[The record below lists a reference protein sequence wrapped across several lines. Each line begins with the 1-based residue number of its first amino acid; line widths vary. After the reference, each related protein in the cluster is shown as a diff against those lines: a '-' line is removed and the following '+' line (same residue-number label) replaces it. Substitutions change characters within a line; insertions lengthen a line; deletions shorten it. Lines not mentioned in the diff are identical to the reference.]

1 MKIIILGTA
10 YPFRG
15 GLASFN
21 ERLAYELQEM
31 GHEVIIYTFTKQ
43 YPDFLFPGKTQYSE
57 SEAPKDLKIYRKVH
71 SYNPLN
77 WYSVGRQIQKEAPD
91 VLITRFWIPFIGPS
105 LGTIIKQA
113 KKGNQLKA
121 ISIID
126 NIVPHESRLGDR
138 QLSNYF
144 TKQIDE
150 FVVLSKFVGEQLQDF
165 ITNQPVRFAPHP
177 IYDNYGEIV
186 DKQLAIKHL
195 NLDPSKKY
203 ILFFGF
209 IRDYKGLDLLLE
221 AMATETL
228 RKQDIQ
234 LIVAGEYYSNEEKY
248 QALIDQLK
256 IRDQLELF
264 NRFIPND
271 EVKYYF
277 SAADLVVQTYK
288 SATQSGISQIAMHFE
303 VPMVVTDVG
312 GLKEIV
318 KHDINGYIVE
328 KNPTDIAHTIT
339 RFYSENRQQDFKEKI
354 VADKKLY
361 SWGHFAS
368 VMIEGVKGA
377 GGRGLRD
384 VEPNGRSGV

>member
-21 ERLAYELQEM
+21 ERLAYEFQSM

-43 YPDFLFPGKTQYSE
+43 YPDFLFPGKTQYSD
-57 SEAPKDLKIYRKVH
+57 SEPPKDLTILRKVH

-77 WYSVGRQIQKEAPD
+77 WFSVGKQIQREAPD

-126 NIVPHESRLGDR
+126 NIVPHESRPGDK

-150 FVVLSKFVGEQLQDF
+150 FVVLSQFVGEQLKDF

-177 IYDNYGEIV
+177 IYDNYGEII
-186 DKQLAIKHL
+186 DKELAIKHL
-195 NLDPSKKY
+195 KLDPKKKY

-228 RKQDIQ
+228 RKRDIQ

-248 QALIDQLK
+248 QDLINQLQ
-256 IRDQLELF
+256 IQDQLELF
-264 NRFIPND
+264 NSFIPND

-318 KHDINGYIVE
+318 KHDINGYIV
-328 KNPTDIAHTIT
+328 KQDPDDIAHTIT
-339 RFYSENRQQDFKEKI
+339 RFYEEQRAQDFKEKI
-354 VADKKLY
+354 IEDKQLY
-361 SWGHFAS
+361 SWKHFAN
-368 VMIEGVKGA
+368 VMLK
-377 GGRGLRD
+377 
-384 VEPNGRSGV
+384 S

>member
-21 ERLAYELQEM
+21 ERLAYEFQSM

-43 YPDFLFPGKTQYSE
+43 YPDFLFPGKTQYSD
-57 SEAPKDLKIYRKVH
+57 SEPPKNLKILRKVH

-77 WYSVGRQIQKEAPD
+77 WYAIGKQLRQEGPD

-105 LGTIIKQA
+105 LGTIIKQG
-113 KKGNQLKA
+113 KKGNNLKA

-126 NIVPHESRLGDR
+126 NIVPHESRLGDK

-144 TKQIDE
+144 TKQVDE
-150 FVVLSKFVGEQLQDF
+150 FVVLSKFVGKQLKDF
-165 ITNQPVRFAPHP
+165 ITDQPVRFAPHP

-186 DKQLAIKHL
+186 DKKLAIKHL
-195 NLDPSKKY
+195 KLDPSKKY

-209 IRDYKGLDLLLE
+209 IRDYKGLDLLLK

-228 RKQDIQ
+228 RDQGIQ
-234 LIVAGEYYSNEEKY
+234 LIIAGEYYSNEEKY
-248 QALIDQLK
+248 HDLIDQLQ

-264 NRFIPND
+264 NTFIPNN

-277 SAADLVVQTYK
+277 SAADLVVQTYH

-318 KHDINGYIVE
+318 NHDINGYIVKKDPKDTAE
-328 KNPTDIAHTIT
+328 NIS
-339 RFYSENRQQDFKEKI
+339 RFYTENREQDFRDKIISGKE
-354 VADKKLY
+354 LY
-361 SWGHFAS
+361 SWKHFAQVMLDS
-368 VMIEGVKGA
+368 V
-377 GGRGLRD
+377 
-384 VEPNGRSGV
+384 N

>member
-21 ERLAYELQEM
+21 ERLATELQKM

-43 YPDFLFPGKTQYSE
+43 YPDFLFPGKTQFSE
-57 SEAPKDLKIYRKVH
+57 SVPPENLTILRKIH
-71 SYNPLN
+71 SYHPLN
-77 WYSVGRQIQKEAPD
+77 WYKVGRQLQKEAPD
-91 VLITRFWIPFIGPS
+91 LLITRFWIPFIGPS

-113 KKGNQLKA
+113 KKRKPIPT

-126 NIVPHESRLGDR
+126 NIVPHESRPGDR
-138 QLSNYF
+138 QLSLYF
-144 TKQIDE
+144 TKQVDR
-150 FVVLSKFVGEQLQDF
+150 FVVLSKFVGEQLKDF
-165 ITNQPVRFAPHP
+165 ITTQPIDFAPHP
-177 IYDNYGEIV
+177 IYDNYGEKV
-186 DKQLAIKHL
+186 DKALAIKHL
-195 NLDPSKKY
+195 GLDPSQRY

-221 AMATETL
+221 AMATDTL
-228 RKQDIQ
+228 RKQNIQ

-248 QALIDQLK
+248 QDLIDQLRIK
-256 IRDQLELF
+256 DKLKLF
-264 NRFIPND
+264 NNFIPND

-318 KHDINGYIVE
+318 LDQVNGYITAKDPASIAKTVLRYYQENKESAFKQKIIEE
-328 KNPTDIAHTIT
+328 KKKYAWSYFADVLLNGQK
-339 RFYSENRQQDFKEKI
+339 ENE
-354 VADKKLY
+354 A
-361 SWGHFAS
+361 
-368 VMIEGVKGA
+368 E
-377 GGRGLRD
+377 
-384 VEPNGRSGV
+384 

>member
-10 YPFRG
+10 HPFRG

-21 ERLAYELQEM
+21 ERLAYEFQSQ

-43 YPDFLFPGKTQYSE
+43 YPDFLFPGKTQYSD
-57 SEAPKDLKIYRKVH
+57 SQPPKDLKIDRKIH

-77 WYSVGRQIQKEAPD
+77 WFSVGKQIRKEAPD
-91 VLITRFWIPFIGPS
+91 LLITRFWIPFIGPS

-126 NIVPHESRLGDR
+126 NIVPHESRPGDK

-150 FVVLSKFVGEQLQDF
+150 FVVLSKFVGEQLKEF
-165 ITNQPVRFAPHP
+165 ISHQPVRFAPHP
-177 IYDNYGEIV
+177 IYDNYGDMV

-195 NLDPSKKY
+195 GLDPTKKY

-221 AMATETL
+221 AMATDTL
-228 RKQDIQ
+228 RKQDIR
-234 LIVAGEYYSNEEKY
+234 LIVAGEYYSNEAKY
-248 QALIDQLK
+248 QTLIDQLK
-256 IRDQLELF
+256 IRDQLVLF
-264 NRFIPND
+264 NSFIPND

-318 KHDINGYIVE
+318 KHDINGYIVKQE
-328 KNPTDIAHTIT
+328 PKDIAETVS
-339 RFYSENRQQDFKEKI
+339 RFYSEQRASDFKEKI
-354 VADKKLY
+354 IADKALY
-361 SWGHFAS
+361 SWGHFAD
-368 VMIEGVKGA
+368 VMLENM
-377 GGRGLRD
+377 
-384 VEPNGRSGV
+384 E